1 MSARTYC
8 TCKYKIVRHPIYG
21 DQNQVAQ
28 AVAAVQNGTLGRACG
43 TVEKVSALVHSPP
56 LEGWQAYAFCN
67 VCV

>member
-1 MSARTYC
+1 MLRRL
-8 TCKYKIVRHPIYG
+8 ILIY
-21 DQNQVAQ
+21 
-28 AVAAVQNGTLGRACG
+28 G